1 MNTLFENT
9 LLKMGVGLQTMSASK
24 VPAMLKNLFKSQTPL
39 EKLNQERAALGYDPL
54 TQSEWLAGAG
64 AVATVAVTTA
74 TLSGEDLDDMFNDSG
89 ACDFISPEYSTNLET
104 FHYRDSHDDFYD

>member
-54 TQSEWLAGAG
+54 TQSEWLAGTG
-64 AVATVAVTTA
+64 GVAAQG
-74 TLSGEDLDDMFNDSG
+74 LS
-89 ACDFISPEYSTNLET
+89 
-104 FHYRDSHDDFYD
+104 DDFELADNYSLRPIHTLRVTNIYHDIDR

>member
-9 LLKMGVGLQTMSASK
+9 LLKMGVGLQTMSAPK

-39 EKLNQERAALGYDPL
+39 EKLNQERASLGYDPL

-64 AVATVAVTTA
+64 GVVAQG
-74 TLSGEDLDDMFNDSG
+74 LSDDSEDWIDTMFSHHHSDIIHNPMNIHYD
-89 ACDFISPEYSTNLET
+89 ET
-104 FHYRDSHDDFYD
+104 INS